1 MVLTVLRY
9 NFCLPK
15 AGEVHGFR
23 EGLPHVVY
31 TIVTSDRK
39 KKKTK
44 IEEKKASFNFGA
56 REIKS
61 TNRFFCMSI
70 KGCFPIF
77 VGFLS
82 S

>member
-1 MVLTVLRY
+1 MVLTVLGY

-39 KKKTK
+39 KKKRK
-44 IEEKKASFNFGA
+44 KEKKKEKKVSFNFGA
-56 REIKS
+56 RGIKS

-70 KGCFPIF
+70 KG
-77 VGFLS
+77 
-82 S
+82 

>member
-1 MVLTVLRY
+1 MVLTVLGY

-39 KKKTK
+39 KKK
-44 IEEKKASFNFGA
+44 EKK
-56 REIKS
+56 KK
-61 TNRFFCMSI
+61 
-70 KGCFPIF
+70 KGKEGELQFWCPWDQKY
-77 VGFLS
+77 
-82 S
+82 

>member
-15 AGEVHGFR
+15 AGEVRGFR

-39 KKKTK
+39 KKKK
-44 IEEKKASFNFGA
+44 KEKKRRRASILVPVRSKVLIG
-56 REIKS
+56 
-61 TNRFFCMSI
+61 FF
-70 KGCFPIF
+70 
-77 VGFLS
+77 V
-82 S
+82 